1 MRVWIWSS
9 VRRMRSGIYG
19 YSTGR
24 RGIVLHCWRSM
35 AAPSPDQQPTHARY
49 GAVAFGVAL
58 SFITYIDRVAISQA
72 APAIAKELR
81 LTTLQMG
88 YVFSAF
94 GLTYALLEI

>member
-1 MRVWIWSS
+1 
-9 VRRMRSGIYG
+9 
-19 YSTGR
+19 
-24 RGIVLHCWRSM
+24 M
-35 AAPSPDQQPTHARY
+35 ASPSPNQQPTHARY
-49 GAVAFGVAL
+49 RTVAFGVAL

-94 GLTYALLEI
+94 